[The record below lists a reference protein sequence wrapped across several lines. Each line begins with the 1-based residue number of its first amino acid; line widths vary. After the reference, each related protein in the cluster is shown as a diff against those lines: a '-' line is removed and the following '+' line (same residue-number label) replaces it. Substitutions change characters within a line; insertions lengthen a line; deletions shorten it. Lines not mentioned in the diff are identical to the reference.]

1 MVYIL
6 ETDLNKNKP
15 IFFALTKIYG
25 ININTSTL
33 LCQKLGFS
41 KNLKIKNLTDKQ
53 LKNITFLVNSLN
65 LNTSSDLK
73 KLRTVKIKKL
83 ISIKSYRGLRRLKK
97 FPVRGQRTRSNA
109 NTAKKLNF
117 KKKIE

>member
-6 ETDLNKNKP
+6 ETNLSKNKP

-25 ININTSTL
+25 ININTSISI
-33 LCQKLGFS
+33 CKKLGFS

-53 LKNITFLVNSLN
+53 LKNITSFVNNLELN
-65 LNTSSDLK
+65 INNDLK
-73 KLRTVKIKKL
+73 KLQTVKIKNL

-109 NTAKKLNF
+109 STAKKLNF
-117 KKKIE
+117 KKI